1 MPAEFHRLPDL
12 LEAGRLARTTLPRS
26 AHGDYVASPR
36 DPVAT
41 IEQQHA
47 TRPVHL
53 IPLRAARMAQSSFAF
68 LHGTEGIMAFDLQRQ
83 PATGELVV
91 ASGDAHVANFGLSA
105 TPERHLTFEL
115 DDFDEVST
123 APWKGDIKRLYLG
136 TGTRSPGAIAGW
148 ALDYS
153 AQVEQDFAVLQE
165 TITTGRLPTTRLV

>member
-53 IPLRAARMAQSSFAF
+53 IPLRAARMAHSPFAF
-68 LHGTEGIMAFDLQRQ
+68 FHGTAAIMAFDLQRQ
-83 PATGELVV
+83 PASGEHVV
-91 ASGDAHVANFGLSA
+91 TSGDAHVANVGLSA

-115 DDFDEVST
+115 NDFDEVST
-123 APWKGDIKRLYLG
+123 SPWEWDVKRLYLG
-136 TGTRSPGAIAGW
+136 TGKRFPGAIAGW
-148 ALDYS
+148 ARDYS
-153 AQVEQDFAVLQE
+153 AQVELDIAAFHAA
-165 TITTGRLPTTRLV
+165 ISNGRLPTTTLV